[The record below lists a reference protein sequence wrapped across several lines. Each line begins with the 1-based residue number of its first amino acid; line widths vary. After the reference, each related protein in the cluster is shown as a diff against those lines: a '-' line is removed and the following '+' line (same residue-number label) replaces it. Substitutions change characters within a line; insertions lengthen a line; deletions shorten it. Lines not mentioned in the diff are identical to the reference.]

1 MDNKR
6 FFYIFLDIKG
16 VLYTADWI
24 KFIQASGLSDDI
36 QYKAELDRLLAEHP
50 DWKEFYDKGGYN
62 RQKNVRK
69 ICPYNMMSLNRLIED
84 LQYDYNVNLVITS
97 TKWKEYFDLKTLP
110 ALVKN
115 GLQYKDIVIDKTP
128 IINEDKTFEIRKY
141 LTQVRNTEDYVIL
154 DSDERL
160 LNEFDNEKVILV
172 DKHHSGLT
180 DELVDNYLDMMSEK
194 QDELVNDSVMFDIDE
209 TEIIGAV

>member
-62 RQKNVRK
+62 RPKNVRK